1 MRYLNFL
8 STIGLL
14 LVLASYSKSN
24 AETPSTD
31 LKSLVGDPQGTFITI
46 MNSMLPLEGNGFT
59 MMKVSAEGENG
70 VIFPLVGDFPIP
82 ENFDGLETDMLNNM
96 FSKIARQQVCSEG
109 AKAFFKSGLY
119 VKFNFINNISNYQID
134 MIVDEKTCQFDAP
147 KPESK
152 LAEANSV
159 NNQTKPNNSI
169 DSTIGKYEFVLGQV
183 SWSEA
188 QERATEMGGYLAC
201 PNSAEEAYH
210 IRNVVMPVRNRKIA
224 WIGLTDEVTEGKWL
238 CNGTEVDIESIEKE
252 VGWRN
257 WLNRGRTG
265 ELSKRDFA
273 HTTGSPGLLSR
284 ENSGV
289 IPKGFKGKQFVE
301 GFVVEW
307 D

>member
-8 STIGLL
+8 STIGLF

-31 LKSLVGDPQGTFITI
+31 LKSLMDDPQGTFITI

-82 ENFDGLETDMLNNM
+82 ENFDGLETDMLNDM

-169 DSTIGKYEFVLGQV
+169 DSTIGKYKFVLGQV
-183 SWSEA
+183 SLS
-188 QERATEMGGYLAC
+188 LI
-201 PNSAEEAYH
+201 H
-210 IRNVVMPVRNRKIA
+210 I
-224 WIGLTDEVTEGKWL
+224 
-238 CNGTEVDIESIEKE
+238 
-252 VGWRN
+252 
-257 WLNRGRTG
+257 
-265 ELSKRDFA
+265 
-273 HTTGSPGLLSR
+273 
-284 ENSGV
+284 
-289 IPKGFKGKQFVE
+289 
-301 GFVVEW
+301 
-307 D
+307 